1 MDETSLR
8 GELERVLA
16 DEPPLGTLVGR
27 SLRAGRMRRRRR
39 RVGVAALC
47 AVAAAVVIAVPT
59 LLTSASRPAPAAP
72 AAVAARTAYVVVGTD
87 TVLPVSLATNKVGTP
102 INGLA
107 DGVPTR
113 DYLSL
118 AASSPDGRTVYEIGT
133 ELSTKDAS
141 GIVVPID
148 TTTRRADRPITL
160 SFPCPPGSRVPLS
173 SCPVYLNDIVIDPD
187 GKTGYVSFDKGVFP
201 INLARKT
208 AGKPIAMSCECRVMA
223 FAPDRKTLYVVDPF
237 PIASGQPPRYQA
249 AIVTPIRTATNTAL
263 APIRLPVAKHS
274 LGMGFLSD
282 VAITPN
288 GKTAYVVDGR
298 GGSPYENFVFPIDL
312 AAKKAL
318 APVRLKARGLATRL
332 VISPGGGT
340 AYVVSARAVTPI
352 NTATNTAGPPIN
364 IPDRDGLAYDIALTP
379 NGKTIYVLTP
389 RGVIPIRT
397 ASRTVLPMIAIPD
410 VENPSFDPF
419 VITPDGRAV
428 WVATNAGILP
438 ISTPTN
444 TAGSLIKVGAPGSI
458 AFAR

>member
-1 MDETSLR
+1 
-8 GELERVLA
+8 
-16 DEPPLGTLVGR
+16 
-27 SLRAGRMRRRRR
+27 
-39 RVGVAALC
+39 VGVAALC
-47 AVAAAVVIAVPT
+47 AAAAAVVIAVPT

-113 DYLSL
+113 EYLTL
-118 AASSPDGRTVYEIGT
+118 AASSPDGRTVYEVGT
-133 ELSTKDAS
+133 KYHYTDPGGLRDGS

-148 TTTRRADRPITL
+148 TTTRRAGSPITL
-160 SFPCPPGSRVPLS
+160 SAPCPPGSRVPLS
-173 SCPVYLNDIVIDPD
+173 SCPVYPNDIVINPD
-187 GKTGYVSFDKGVFP
+187 GKTAYVSFDGGVFP

-332 VISPGGGT
+332 VISAGGGT

-438 ISTPTN
+438 ISTATN
-444 TAGSLIKVGAPGSI
+444 TAGSPIKVGAPGSI